1 MEDAAAGEHGRVHAE
16 PGRAEADAA
25 DRLEERADAASLAGP
40 TPAIQ
45 QKYACLTREH
55 DEGSVITGLDFD
67 LFGGGLL

>member
-25 DRLEERADAASLAGP
+25 DRLEERADAAPLAGP

-45 QKYACLTREH
+45 QKYAYLNARARRRLRDH
-55 DEGSVITGLDFD
+55 GL
-67 LFGGGLL
+67 GL